1 MGFWNNIYP
10 WGQQKE
16 SSRRVAFDSEQAL
29 CSVDLHQSVMT
40 SKEDRVSLWYDAM
53 DANCQKGEAYC
64 WMSCMEVPQ
73 PCQPYDQHRSELQCK
88 NPKNNV
94 TCRLQKNDTGA
105 MDPGCAWQCNNKPV
119 PYKSDFCNGAM
130 DMLMSGFEGA
140 GEPSNPCVILF
151 FEAWTLDTRVK
162 FRIRLCRR
170 GPPGVH
176 CRSCDCLEKEV
187 LHAEATLA
195 FLQNAAQVRLTFVQ
209 MLVSY

>member
-29 CSVDLHQSVMT
+29 CSVDLHQSAMT

-162 FRIRLCRR
+162 FGFACVGVALLGFTVEAVIALRRKFSTQRRLSPFFRT
-170 GPPGVH
+170 PP
-176 CRSCDCLEKEV
+176 RY
-187 LHAEATLA
+187 A
-195 FLQNAAQVRLTFVQ
+195 
-209 MLVSY
+209 